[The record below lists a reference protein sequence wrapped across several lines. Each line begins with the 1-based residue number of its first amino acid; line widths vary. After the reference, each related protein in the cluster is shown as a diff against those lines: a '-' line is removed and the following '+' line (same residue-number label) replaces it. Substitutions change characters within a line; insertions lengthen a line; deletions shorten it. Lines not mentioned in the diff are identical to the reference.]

1 MTGVS
6 RLLLFIMAYI
16 NGCRGIEK
24 LCVPAMIG
32 SSVLSLPSGAKAL
45 ERLFSSH
52 FLLKSFHVMFG
63 GEKEFGLHS
72 EQIKKKKEKKRKK
85 KNQT

>member
-1 MTGVS
+1 MKVRALKWFRDVVKDNKRNMTGVS
-6 RLLLFIMAYI
+6 RLPLFIMAYI
-16 NGCRGIEK
+16 NECRGIEK

-52 FLLKSFHVMFG
+52 FY
-63 GEKEFGLHS
+63 
-72 EQIKKKKEKKRKK
+72 
-85 KNQT
+85 